1 MDWRSWVGMIVT
13 VTVIV
18 TMCVI
23 VIVTVGVALLS
34 GRLLRVRC

>member
-1 MDWRSWVGMIVT
+1 MRMC
-13 VTVIV
+13 VIV

-23 VIVTVGVALLS
+23 MTVTVGVALLS